1 MAVCRNT
8 FGAKPGEVYGLL
20 GPNGAGKSTTFG
32 MMAMQ
37 IPVTSGSAHLM
48 NYEINQIPLG
58 KLGKYFGIC
67 NQENL
72 MWDMMTVDE
81 SLNFVASLKG
91 IGGSRRDMF
100 KRLITQNLDL
110 TPFKNTLA
118 MNLSGGNKR
127 KLCCAQAI
135 MLSPR
140 VLFLDEPT
148 TGVDPVSRRS
158 LNRMIKKMKNASVLL
173 TTHRMDEAEQ
183 LCDKIAIMINGR
195 FVVFGSPNY
204 LKNQY
209 GHGYTVSIKQT
220 EKMFK
225 DNDKNIIQK
234 MKEPNRIPQA
244 ELIHTE
250 GKTKIGASGA
260 PAQAAADAA

>member
-8 FGAKPGEVYGLL
+8 FGAKQGEVYGLL
-20 GPNGAGKSTTFG
+20 GPNGAGKSTTFS

-37 IPVTSGSAHLM
+37 IPITSGEGELM
-48 NYEINQIPLG
+48 SHGINELPLSRLG
-58 KLGKYFGIC
+58 KFFGIC

-72 MWDMMTVDE
+72 MWEDMTVDE
-81 SLNFVASLKG
+81 SLNLVASLKG
-91 IGGSRRDMF
+91 IKRDLRDVF

-110 TPFKNTLA
+110 TPFKHTLA
-118 MNLSGGNKR
+118 RNLSGGNKR

-158 LNRMIKKMKNASVLL
+158 LNRMIKKMKAASVLL

-204 LKNQY
+204 LKN
-209 GHGYTVSIKQT
+209 
-220 EKMFK
+220 
-225 DNDKNIIQK
+225 
-234 MKEPNRIPQA
+234 
-244 ELIHTE
+244 
-250 GKTKIGASGA
+250 
-260 PAQAAADAA
+260 

>member
-37 IPVTSGSAHLM
+37 IPITSGSAHLM
-48 NYEINQIPLG
+48 NYEINEIPLG
-58 KLGKYFGIC
+58 RLGKYFGIC

-91 IGGSRRDMF
+91 ISGSRRDMF
-100 KRLITQNLDL
+100 KRLITKNLDL

-158 LNRMIKKMKNASVLL
+158 LNRMVKKMKNASVLL

-209 GHGYTVSIKQT
+209 GHGYTVSIK
-220 EKMFK
+220 
-225 DNDKNIIQK
+225 
-234 MKEPNRIPQA
+234 
-244 ELIHTE
+244 
-250 GKTKIGASGA
+250 
-260 PAQAAADAA
+260 